1 MQAHL
6 HREGGSDARLTERL
20 GKLIDALPVL
30 PAAVTELMALD
41 RASPRFFDGVKRIVE
56 LDPGLA
62 VRVLSAANS
71 AASAPR
77 APITALSASIMR
89 IGSTNAAD
97 LVLAAAVTRVFRP
110 KRAWQRDLWRHA
122 LSVAVCARAVAG
134 YARGAAIAPDE
145 AYAAAL
151 LHDVGRFVLMLGA
164 PAEVV
169 PVEEG
174 EPASVDAMLDRE
186 RALFGVTHTDVGEM
200 TCARWRLPNVIC
212 HVVREH
218 HAPVPSPRTRED
230 RLSALVALADT
241 AMPRLLAEPVT
252 GSALQAAYEHHAVSL
267 LDVSWSSFE
276 AVLRTAQHESDAMS
290 QALGLGAA
298 P

>member
-6 HREGGSDARLTERL
+6 HRDAGSDARLTDRL

-41 RASPRFFDGVKRIVE
+41 RASPKFFDGVKRIVE
-56 LDPGLA
+56 IDPGLA

-97 LVLAAAVTRVFRP
+97 LVLAAAVTRVFTP

-122 LSVAVCARAVAG
+122 LSVAMCARAVAG
-134 YARGAAIAPDE
+134 YAPGAAIAPEE
-145 AYAAAL
+145 AYAAGL

-169 PVEEG
+169 PVEEC
-174 EPASVDAMLDRE
+174 EPAAIETMLDRE

-200 TCARWRLPNVIC
+200 TCARWRLPSVIR

-218 HAPVPSPRTRED
+218 HAPLPSPKTRED
-230 RLSALVALADT
+230 RLTALVALADT
-241 AMPRLLAEPVT
+241 AMPRLLAKHT
-252 GSALQAAYEHHAVSL
+252 GSTLQAAYESHAVPL
-267 LDVSWSSFE
+267 LDLSWSSFE
-276 AVLRTAQHESDAMS
+276 AILHTAQRESDVMS